1 MQFNKI
7 TGQQEIKK
15 KLVRTVL
22 ENRVSHA
29 QLFFGP
35 EGSRKLALAIAYAQ
49 FINCRNRVI
58 EPDGSGD
65 SCGTCP
71 SCIKFEKLIHP
82 DLHFIY
88 PVATSKEV
96 DKNPMSRDYLKVW
109 RQTLLDNDFRLSLNE
124 WFAVAG
130 FEKKQGI
137 INADDCSDILR
148 TLSYKSYESEFK
160 VMIIWMAE
168 RLFHA
173 AAPKILKILEEP
185 PEKSLFILITETP
198 EKIISTI
205 LSRTQMVKVPR
216 LSDEDIRQGL
226 LAQGCPEADVM
237 RIVPLAEGNLTR
249 AIRIFRNEEEE
260 LEFLE
265 KFVKWMRLCYKNNI
279 KANLEFTADLAKM
292 GRERQKNFLAYAER
306 IIRNA
311 MLVNYSNPQLARLN
325 SDELDFLKKFGPFIN
340 YTNIPDFSAELEK
353 AQYHIERNANA
364 NILFMDLSMT
374 FTILL
379 LTAEKQSGKKDRQ

>member
-1 MQFNKI
+1 
-7 TGQQEIKK
+7 
-15 KLVRTVL
+15 
-22 ENRVSHA
+22 
-29 QLFFGP
+29 
-35 EGSRKLALAIAYAQ
+35 
-49 FINCRNRVI
+49 
-58 EPDGSGD
+58 
-65 SCGTCP
+65 
-71 SCIKFEKLIHP
+71 
-82 DLHFIY
+82 
-88 PVATSKEV
+88 
-96 DKNPMSRDYLKVW
+96 
-109 RQTLLDNDFRLSLNE
+109 
-124 WFAVAG
+124 
-130 FEKKQGI
+130 
-137 INADDCSDILR
+137 
-148 TLSYKSYESEFK
+148 
-160 VMIIWMAE
+160 
-168 RLFHA
+168 
-173 AAPKILKILEEP
+173 
-185 PEKSLFILITETP
+185 
-198 EKIISTI
+198 
-205 LSRTQMVKVPR
+205 VPR

-279 KANLEFTADLAKM
+279 KGNLEFTADLAKM
-292 GRERQKNFLAYAER
+292 GRERQKNFLTYAER